1 MPKRAARRLSYS
13 SAAHVDLSPH
23 HHEEDEHDD
32 DDDAADH
39 AADRIL
45 LEKVCASKRRER
57 EEVSAVHASV
67 RRGQKS
73 ARTERV
79 EKVEVDAEAIKQRRP
94 HRRRQEWEL
103 VRLLAPQSNGLLQG
117 LAARYQLD
125 REPDR
130 PLVALEVWMCCGHPY
145 IVYPVRAASPQRL
158 VA

>member
-1 MPKRAARRLSYS
+1 MMQQITQQTAYFLKK
-13 SAAHVDLSPH
+13 SAQ
-23 HHEEDEHDD
+23 
-32 DDDAADH
+32 
-39 AADRIL
+39 
-45 LEKVCASKRRER
+45 ASGER

-117 LAARYQLD
+117 LQALIARCEDARSTSQ
-125 REPDR
+125 EA
-130 PLVALEVWMCCGHPY
+130 PLQAPLAPY
-145 IVYPVRAASPQRL
+145 TQ
-158 VA
+158 